1 MDTNS
6 TAPQVA
12 QNAVLVRS
20 EDLEG
25 KCPKVV
31 GYVDLIVAVYVMLL
45 ERELTHD

>member
-1 MDTNS
+1 METS

-31 GYVDLIVAVYVMLL
+31 GYGWIDLCVLPFECCVS
-45 ERELTHD
+45 

>member
-1 MDTNS
+1 M
-6 TAPQVA
+6 APQMA

-31 GYVDLIVAVYVMLL
+31 GYVGFVSCYCAEYSTDA
-45 ERELTHD
+45 